1 MTSIFWYDYETTGIN
16 PRCDRPLQ
24 VAGIRTDFDLNEIDE
39 PVNLFCQPSDDILPH
54 PAACAITGI
63 TPGQLAEHGLSEAD
77 FMTRVHTQLAAPG
90 TCGAGYNTL
99 RFDDEMTRY
108 SLYRNFFDPY
118 AREWQGGNSRWD
130 LIDVVRAAYAL
141 RPDGLVWP
149 TDDEGRVT
157 LKLERL
163 TAANGIDHGNAH
175 EALSDVRATI
185 ALARL
190 IRQKQPKL
198 YDWLFQLRGKQKVMD
213 QIRLLQP
220 MVHISGR
227 FSAARSYVG
236 VVLPLAWHPRNKN
249 ALIVCDLHL
258 DPQGLLD
265 LDADTLRQ
273 RLYTRRDDLADGELP
288 VPLKLI
294 HINKCPVV
302 APLSVLRP
310 DDQQRLGLDMALYQE
325 RVLRLSDAQQVWRDK
340 VLAIYAS
347 DDFTSSQDPEQQLYD
362 GFIGDR
368 DRRLCEQVRAADPA
382 QLSQQQWPFD
392 DERLPELL
400 FRYRARN
407 FPDTLNFEE
416 QERWRIFCQQRLSD
430 PEWGAPNTLES
441 FVEAAAQLNVTAT
454 SFQREVLNEWQNYVE
469 ELRKRLNL

>member
-39 PVNLFCQPSDDILPH
+39 PVNLFCQPSEDILPH

-63 TPGQLAEHGLSEAD
+63 TPGQLAEQGLREAD
-77 FMTRVHTQLAAPG
+77 FMTRVHAQLAAPG

-141 RPDGLVWP
+141 RPDGIVWP
-149 TDDEGRVT
+149 TDEEGRVT

-163 TAANGIDHGNAH
+163 TAANGIDHGSAH

-190 IRQKQPKL
+190 IREKQPKL

-265 LDADTLRQ
+265 LDADALRQ

-325 RVLRLSDAQQVWRDK
+325 RALRLSDAQQVWRDK
-340 VLAIYAS
+340 VLAIYAGE
-347 DDFTSSQDPEQQLYD
+347 DFTQSQDPEQQLYD

-368 DRRLCEQVRAADPA
+368 DRRLCEQVRAADPV
-382 QLSQQQWPFD
+382 QLSQEQWPFD

-430 PEWGAPNTLES
+430 PEWGAPNTLQT
-441 FVEAAAQLNVTAT
+441 FMEAAAQLAMTAT
-454 SFQREVLNEWQNYVE
+454 SFQQEVLNEWQNYVQG
-469 ELRKRLNL
+469 LRKRLNL